1 MAVTEQTLPVR
12 MRIGNG
18 AEFEVGTVS
27 LDLLTE
33 AASTSLT
40 GVRANLAAMLRS
52 AADAVE
58 AGEGVDS

>member
-1 MAVTEQTLPVR
+1 MATTEQTLPVR

-18 AEFEVGTVS
+18 DEFKVGTVT
-27 LDLLTE
+27 LDLSAE
-33 AASTSLT
+33 AATPDLP

-58 AGEGVDS
+58 TGEGTAP